1 MWRRKVILIVD
12 DEPRTRQGLKNMLES
27 WSGGRYEVLTAEH
40 APQAMELLAKE
51 PVVLLIS
58 DIRMPEISGLS
69 LVERLSAIEAEGE
82 AGAGAAYRPAVILIS
97 GYAEF
102 EYAQQAIQLGVVN
115 YLLKPI
121 RREKLIDTVE
131 RALQIGEERS
141 RATLLARM
149 MDRKLLEAAGELNSV
164 AEPVKEALR
173 YVEEH
178 LDQGLGLRDA
188 AQHVH
193 LNPSYFSVLFK
204 EQMGMTFIEYV
215 TRLRIQ
221 KAKELLLQTKLPIGE
236 IAERVGYQTTKYF
249 NKVFKEYEGHS
260 PGSYRNEVKGQAPE
274 VPGPNDDPN
283 NPN

>member
-69 LVERLSAIEAEGE
+69 LVERLSAAEAEGE
-82 AGAGAAYRPAVILIS
+82 AGAAYRPAVILIS

-141 RATLLARM
+141 RATLLERM

-178 LDQGLGLRDA
+178 LNQGLGLRDA

-221 KAKELLLQTKLPIGE
+221 KAKELLLQTKLPVGE

-274 VPGPNDDPN
+274 VPGPNEDPN
-283 NPN
+283 EPN

>member
-69 LVERLSAIEAEGE
+69 LVERLSAVEAEGE
-82 AGAGAAYRPAVILIS
+82 AGAAYRPAVILIS

-164 AEPVKEALR
+164 VEPVKEALR

-178 LDQGLGLRDA
+178 LHQGLGLRDA

-221 KAKELLLQTKLPIGE
+221 KAKELLLQTKLPVGE

-260 PGSYRNEVKGQAPE
+260 PGSYRSEVKGQAPE

-283 NPN
+283 KPN

>member
-69 LVERLSAIEAEGE
+69 LVERLSAVEAEGE
-82 AGAGAAYRPAVILIS
+82 AGAAYRPAVILIS

-149 MDRKLLEAAGELNSV
+149 MDRKLIEAAGELNSV
-164 AEPVKEALR
+164 VEPVKEALR

-178 LDQGLGLRDA
+178 LHQGLGLRDA

-221 KAKELLLQTKLPIGE
+221 KAKELLLQTKLPVGE

-283 NPN
+283 KPN

>member
-1 MWRRKVILIVD
+1 MWKRRVILIVD
-12 DEPRTRQGLKNMLES
+12 DEPRTRQGLKNMLEA
-27 WSGGRYEVLTAEH
+27 WSGGRYEVMTAEH
-40 APQAMELLAKE
+40 APRAMELLAGE

-69 LVERLSAIEAEGE
+69 LVERLSAAEAEESSGT
-82 AGAGAAYRPAVILIS
+82 GAYRPAVILIS

-102 EYAQQAIQLGVVN
+102 EYAQQAIQLGVAN

-121 RREKLIDTVE
+121 RKEKLIDTVE
-131 RALQIGEERS
+131 RALRVGEERS
-141 RATLLARM
+141 RMTRLARI
-149 MDRKLLEAAGELNSV
+149 MDRKLLEAAGELDSV
-164 AEPVKEALR
+164 AEPVREALR

-178 LDQGLGLRDA
+178 LDQGLGLREA

-204 EQMGMTFIEYV
+204 EQMRMTFIEYV

-221 KAKELLLQTKLPIGE
+221 KAKELLLQTKLPVGE

-260 PGSYRNEVKGQAPE
+260 PGFYRNEVKGQAPE
-274 VPGPNDDPN
+274 VPGPDADLKKLE
-283 NPN
+283 

>member
-69 LVERLSAIEAEGE
+69 LVERLSAAEAERE
-82 AGAGAAYRPAVILIS
+82 AGAAYRPAVILIS

-121 RREKLIDTVE
+121 RRERLIDTVE

-221 KAKELLLQTKLPIGE
+221 KAKELLLQTKLPVGE

-274 VPGPNDDPN
+274 VPGPNEDPKE
-283 NPN
+283 PN

>member
-69 LVERLSAIEAEGE
+69 LVERLSAAEAEGE
-82 AGAGAAYRPAVILIS
+82 AGAAYRPAVILIS

-178 LDQGLGLRDA
+178 LDQGIGLRDA

-221 KAKELLLQTKLPIGE
+221 KAKELLLQTKLPVGE

-274 VPGPNDDPN
+274 VPGPNE
-283 NPN
+283 NPNEPN

>member
-69 LVERLSAIEAEGE
+69 LVERLSAAEAARE
-82 AGAGAAYRPAVILIS
+82 AGAAYRPAVILIS

-221 KAKELLLQTKLPIGE
+221 KAKELLLQTKLPVGE

-274 VPGPNDDPN
+274 VPGPNEDPN
-283 NPN
+283 EPN

>member
-69 LVERLSAIEAEGE
+69 LVERLSAAEAEGE
-82 AGAGAAYRPAVILIS
+82 AGAAYRPAVILIS

-149 MDRKLLEAAGELNSV
+149 MDRKLLEAAGELNAV

-221 KAKELLLQTKLPIGE
+221 KAKELLLQTKLPVGE

-249 NKVFKEYEGHS
+249 NKVFKEYEGYS

-274 VPGPNDDPN
+274 VPEPNEDPN
-283 NPN
+283 EPTN

>member
-69 LVERLSAIEAEGE
+69 LVERLSAAEAEGE
-82 AGAGAAYRPAVILIS
+82 AGAAYRPAVILIS

-178 LDQGLGLRDA
+178 LNQGLGLRDA

-221 KAKELLLQTKLPIGE
+221 KAKELLLQTKLPVGE

-260 PGSYRNEVKGQAPE
+260 PGSYRNEVKGQVPE
-274 VPGPNDDPN
+274 VPGPNEDPN
-283 NPN
+283 EPN

>member
-69 LVERLSAIEAEGE
+69 LVERLSAAEAEGE
-82 AGAGAAYRPAVILIS
+82 AGAAYRPAVILIS

-178 LDQGLGLRDA
+178 LEQGLGLRDA

-221 KAKELLLQTKLPIGE
+221 KAKELLLQTKLPVGE

-274 VPGPNDDPN
+274 VPGPNEDPN
-283 NPN
+283 EPN

>member
-82 AGAGAAYRPAVILIS
+82 AGAVAAYRPAVILIS

>member
-69 LVERLSAIEAEGE
+69 LVERLSAVEAEGE
-82 AGAGAAYRPAVILIS
+82 AGAAYQPAVILIS

-164 AEPVKEALR
+164 VEPVKEALR

-178 LDQGLGLRDA
+178 LHQGLGLRDA

-221 KAKELLLQTKLPIGE
+221 KAKELLLQTKLPVGE

-260 PGSYRNEVKGQAPE
+260 PGSYRSEVKGQAPE

-283 NPN
+283 KPN

>member
-69 LVERLSAIEAEGE
+69 LVERLSAAEAEGE
-82 AGAGAAYRPAVILIS
+82 AGAAYRPAVILIS

-178 LDQGLGLRDA
+178 LNQGLGLRDA

-221 KAKELLLQTKLPIGE
+221 RAKELLLQTKLPVGE

-274 VPGPNDDPN
+274 VPGPNEDPN
-283 NPN
+283 EPN

>member
-51 PVVLLIS
+51 PVVVLIS

-69 LVERLSAIEAEGE
+69 LVERLSAAEAEGE
-82 AGAGAAYRPAVILIS
+82 AGAAYRPAVILIS

-178 LDQGLGLRDA
+178 LEQGLGLRDA

-221 KAKELLLQTKLPIGE
+221 KAKELLLQTKLPVGE

-274 VPGPNDDPN
+274 VPGPNE
-283 NPN
+283 NPNEPN